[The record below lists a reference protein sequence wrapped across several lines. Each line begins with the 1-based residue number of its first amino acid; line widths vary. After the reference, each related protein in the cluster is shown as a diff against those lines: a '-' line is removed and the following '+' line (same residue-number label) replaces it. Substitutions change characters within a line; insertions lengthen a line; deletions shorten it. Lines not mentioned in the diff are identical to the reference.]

1 MNVSFSAAIG
11 NFDGVHKGH
20 KKLLEKVKNDADKSG
35 LKTKV
40 LTFNPYP
47 FEFFKWH
54 KKRIINEF
62 DKKEILKEIGI
73 DEIVSIKFDEKFRN
87 LKAEEFFELYIKKGK
102 IKSLTVG
109 NDFKFGKDRSGDTDL
124 LRNLC
129 KENDI
134 AFSLFE
140 DFKVD
145 GLRVSSSIIREHLE
159 KGKFVDVE
167 KCLGRKLKFTG
178 DVIHGKKF
186 GTRISTPTANID
198 LQNKE
203 YCFNGVFLCSVMVN
217 DKKFFGI
224 ANFGTK
230 PTFDDFRQS
239 LEVHIFD
246 FGENIYYQSLTIEFL
261 FKIRD
266 QIKFESTDD
275 LKNQIHKDI
284 DKAKSLIK
292 DYE

>member
-1 MNVSFSAAIG
+1 M
-11 NFDGVHKGH
+11 
-20 KKLLEKVKNDADKSG
+20 
-35 LKTKV
+35 
-40 LTFNPYP
+40 
-47 FEFFKWH
+47 
-54 KKRIINEF
+54 
-62 DKKEILKEIGI
+62 
-73 DEIVSIKFDEKFRN
+73 
-87 LKAEEFFELYIKKGK
+87 
-102 IKSLTVG
+102 
-109 NDFKFGKDRSGDTDL
+109 
-124 LRNLC
+124 
-129 KENDI
+129 
-134 AFSLFE
+134 
-140 DFKVD
+140 
-145 GLRVSSSIIREHLE
+145 RVSSSIIREHLE
-159 KGKFVDVE
+159 KGKFVDAE

-217 DKKFFGI
+217 NKKFFGI

-239 LEVHIFD
+239 LEIHIFD

-261 FKIRD
+261 CKIRD
-266 QIKFESTDD
+266 QIKFESTND
-275 LKNQIHKDI
+275 LKKQIHKDI

>member
-1 MNVSFSAAIG
+1 M
-11 NFDGVHKGH
+11 
-20 KKLLEKVKNDADKSG
+20 
-35 LKTKV
+35 
-40 LTFNPYP
+40 
-47 FEFFKWH
+47 
-54 KKRIINEF
+54 
-62 DKKEILKEIGI
+62 
-73 DEIVSIKFDEKFRN
+73 
-87 LKAEEFFELYIKKGK
+87 
-102 IKSLTVG
+102 
-109 NDFKFGKDRSGDTDL
+109 
-124 LRNLC
+124 
-129 KENDI
+129 
-134 AFSLFE
+134 
-140 DFKVD
+140 
-145 GLRVSSSIIREHLE
+145 RVSSSIIRKHLE
-159 KGKFVDVE
+159 KGNFADVE

-261 FKIRD
+261 CKIRD

-275 LKNQIHKDI
+275 LKNKIHKDI

>member
-20 KKLLEKVKNDADKSG
+20 KKLLEKLKNDADKSG

-109 NDFKFGKDRSGDTDL
+109 NDFKFGKDREGNVDILNSFSKIYNYEINLVNAVNIKNKTQIVAIRL
-124 LRNLC
+124 LF
-129 KENDI
+129 K
-134 AFSLFE
+134 
-140 DFKVD
+140 DFK
-145 GLRVSSSIIREHLE
+145 
-159 KGKFVDVE
+159 
-167 KCLGRKLKFTG
+167 
-178 DVIHGKKF
+178 
-186 GTRISTPTANID
+186 
-198 LQNKE
+198 
-203 YCFNGVFLCSVMVN
+203 M
-217 DKKFFGI
+217 
-224 ANFGTK
+224 
-230 PTFDDFRQS
+230 
-239 LEVHIFD
+239 
-246 FGENIYYQSLTIEFL
+246 LT
-261 FKIRD
+261 
-266 QIKFESTDD
+266 
-275 LKNQIHKDI
+275 
-284 DKAKSLIK
+284 
-292 DYE
+292 